1 MRKLVKTQDLVVLY
15 IEKHLTLREIGQ
27 LKGMSATAVMK
38 RLRSAGITREQGER
52 VERHCAYCGITVSQ
66 PRSQSHNVRA
76 YCSNEHYYAARSN
89 PQYVQWRQG
98 GRLARAIVSQHYRL
112 SPIEVVHHK
121 DGNQRH
127 NDLAN
132 LEVYATQA
140 DHLAMHH
147 GRQVVPVWDGALVY
161 PPLAV
166 DHPGT
171 TG

>member
-1 MRKLVKTQDLVVLY
+1 MRKPVNTQELVVLY
-15 IEKHLTLREIGQ
+15 TEKHLTLREIGQ

-38 RLRSAGITREQGER
+38 RLRSVGITRKQGER
-52 VERHCAYCGITVSQ
+52 VERICAYCGITISQ
-66 PRSQSHNVRA
+66 SRSQSHNDKA
-76 YCSNEHYYAARSN
+76 YCSAEHYYAARSN
-89 PQYVQWRQG
+89 PQYVEWRNG
-98 GRLARAIVSQHYRL
+98 SRLARAIVSQHYRL

-140 DHLAMHH
+140 DHMAKHH
-147 GRQVVPVWDGALVY
+147 GRQVAPVWDGALEY
-161 PPLAV
+161 QRPAV
-166 DHPGT
+166 DHLGS